1 MASLFRR
8 IITGTG
14 IALRTLLGNLYLIV
28 GGLFFATLCLSLSWV
43 PRRHDVLFRVSQM
56 WGRGLLWF
64 SGVRVRVKFEVDLKD
79 EGPYVFMSNHQS
91 LFDIPV
97 LITSVPGQGRFLA
110 KRSLFRIP
118 IFGWAMQAAGFIAI
132 DRDNRGSARDS
143 FADAVARLRSGASA
157 LVFPEGT
164 RSPDGELLP
173 LQRGGFLLA
182 IKSGLPIVPVGI
194 RGSLR
199 AKQRD
204 SLRIRPGVIDITYG
218 CPISG
223 DRYGVAGKVSLMVT
237 VQQEIAR
244 LSSGLTSM

>member
-1 MASLFRR
+1 MNSLFRK

-14 IALRTLLGNLYLIV
+14 IAVCTVLGNLYLIV
-28 GGLFFATLCLSLSWV
+28 GGLFFATLCLVLSWA
-43 PRRHDVLFRVSQM
+43 PRRHDVLFRVSQF

-64 SGVRVRVKFEVDLKD
+64 SGVRVRASFEVDLKD

-118 IFGWAMQAAGFIAI
+118 VFGWAMQASGFIAI
-132 DRDNRGSARDS
+132 DRANRGSATDS
-143 FADAVARLRSGASA
+143 FAGAVARLRSGASA

-164 RSPDGELLP
+164 RSLDGELLP

-182 IKSGLPIVPVGI
+182 LKSGLPIVPVGI
-194 RGSLR
+194 YGSIR
-199 AKQRD
+199 VKRKD

-218 CPISG
+218 SPISG
-223 DRYGVAGKVSLMVT
+223 DAYGVGGKASLMAKVRE
-237 VQQEIAR
+237 EIAR
-244 LSSGLTSM
+244 LSSGP